1 MANNVKVK
9 INSAGARAVLNA
21 SSVQADL
28 LRRAN
33 GIKHSAEAMGKG
45 TYSADVKTG
54 KNRAHAMVKTTD
66 IVSIRSN
73 AKNNTLLKAMGS
85 GK

>member
-9 INSAGARAVLNA
+9 INSAVVRALLN
-21 SSVQADL
+21 SNSVQSEL
-28 LRRAN
+28 LDRAMRIQSAAN
-33 GIKHSAEAMGKG
+33 GMGKG
-45 TYSADVKTG
+45 VYSADVRAG

-66 IVSIRSN
+66 FESIRSN

>member
-9 INSAGARAVLNA
+9 INSSGAREILNSA
-21 SSVQADL
+21 GVQSDL
-28 LRRAN
+28 LHRAN
-33 GIKHSAEAMGKG
+33 GIKRSAESMGNG
-45 TYSADVKTG
+45 TFEADVQAG
-54 KNRAHAMVKTTD
+54 KCRAHAMVKTTD

>member
-1 MANNVKVK
+1 MANDVKVK

-21 SSVQADL
+21 SSVQTDL

-33 GIKHSAEAMGKG
+33 GMKQSAETMGKG

-73 AKNNTLLKAMGS
+73 AKNNTLLKAMGA